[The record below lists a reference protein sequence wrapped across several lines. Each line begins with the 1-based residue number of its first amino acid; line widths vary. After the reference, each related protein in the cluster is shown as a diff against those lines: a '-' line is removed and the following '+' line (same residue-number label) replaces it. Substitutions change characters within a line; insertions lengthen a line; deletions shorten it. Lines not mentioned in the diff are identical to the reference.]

1 MPIQIKN
8 SEIIKQKKKKQ
19 KKESDIGLFLSWR
32 LKEIAPEW
40 SACGIIK
47 FDFESDTFISVSQ
60 SICDNL

>member
-8 SEIIKQKKKKQ
+8 SEIIKKKKRNQ
-19 KKESDIGLFLSWR
+19 ILGYFSLGEFKER
-32 LKEIAPEW
+32 APEW